1 MQKFS
6 LNEVIEMAVQIEQ
19 SGYSYY
25 DKALQRKDLDEEAK
39 NLITFLRDEEIRHEK
54 TFMALRDHLDEVEI
68 EQSQDWDVVGSYM
81 QAIVDSR
88 IFSSP
93 ASAIQTAIEAKNVT
107 EVLLNAISFE
117 KDTLLYFHAL
127 DDQVNGGKAKEA
139 IRIIINEEISHV
151 RKLNEF
157 REQLLHS

>member
-6 LNEVIEMAVQIEQ
+6 LNEVIEMAIQIEI

-25 DKALQRKDLDEEAK
+25 DKALERKDLDDESRS
-39 NLITFLRDEEIRHEK
+39 LLTFLRDEEIQHEK
-54 TFMALRDHLDEVEI
+54 TFMALRDHLDDVELD
-68 EQSQDWDVVGSYM
+68 QSQDWDVVSSYL

-88 IFSSP
+88 IFRSP
-93 ASAIQTAIEAKNVT
+93 STAIQSAAKAENIT

-117 KDTLLYFHAL
+117 KDTLLYFHAI
-127 DDQVNGGKAKEA
+127 DNQVTEGKAKTA
-139 IRIIINEEISHV
+139 IRKIINEEISHV

-157 REQLLHS
+157 RDQLLNS

>member
-25 DKALQRKDLDEEAK
+25 DKALERKDLDNESR
-39 NLITFLRDEEIRHEK
+39 NLLTFLRDEEIRHEK
-54 TFMALRDHLDEVEI
+54 TFMALRDHLDEVQII
-68 EQSQDWDVVGSYM
+68 ESQDWDVVSSYM
-81 QAIVDSR
+81 QAIIDSR

-93 ASAIQTAIEAKNVT
+93 SSAIQSALEAENVT
-107 EVLLNAISFE
+107 EVLMNALSFE

-127 DDQVNGGKAKEA
+127 NDQVSEGKAKNA
-139 IRIIINEEISHV
+139 IRAIIDEEISHV
-151 RKLNEF
+151 RKLNEY
-157 REQLLHS
+157 REQLLNS